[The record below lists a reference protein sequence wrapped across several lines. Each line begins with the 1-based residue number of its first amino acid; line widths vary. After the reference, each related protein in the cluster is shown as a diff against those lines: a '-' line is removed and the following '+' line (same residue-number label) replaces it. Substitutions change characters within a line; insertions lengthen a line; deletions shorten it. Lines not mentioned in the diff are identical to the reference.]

1 MKNCKTF
8 CKAQIAIRFMEIIQP
23 PPSHPHQI
31 KIYYISGTKIFLGR
45 YIEIYKHLLS
55 KCFKNAV
62 LARQEMVQCKYFFW
76 HHKHEHVCWKICKVR
91 KVFGCVVGAY
101 YFQCQAS
108 WSSSNE
114 FLLALRLSARKLEVQ
129 KNSYDVWT
137 YIKTLYGRNNIF
149 RKEFQI
155 WDFESLM
162 FWSIFRFFVT
172 ALRCFCQSVFFLIL
186 VTNIFTHSP
195 NYKKS
200 FLQPCIIKRLFYDKN
215 TVYSR

>member
-1 MKNCKTF
+1 MPLCKWHTFWMVLCLIWFFLVILFYIQRKWLLVRNLAAVLPLKCKLSGKFQRFNAMDRNIEMLNRIVEFSKISIKMKNCKTF

-108 WSSSNE
+108 WSS
-114 FLLALRLSARKLEVQ
+114 
-129 KNSYDVWT
+129 
-137 YIKTLYGRNNIF
+137 
-149 RKEFQI
+149 
-155 WDFESLM
+155 
-162 FWSIFRFFVT
+162 
-172 ALRCFCQSVFFLIL
+172 
-186 VTNIFTHSP
+186 
-195 NYKKS
+195 
-200 FLQPCIIKRLFYDKN
+200 
-215 TVYSR
+215 